1 MGGAGVGCGGGG
13 GGANRGDGS
22 GWVRGGCDSHS
33 SSSSSEDDW
42 GEEAVA
48 VGECAHRGM
57 RRSMWALLGVVR
69 RRLGLLLQ
77 SNLGVSLGRS
87 MAYLWCSSLHHL
99 SAWWRW
105 IYQASRHKKHKKTT
119 YCPVANVPIW
129 ALSKT

>member
-1 MGGAGVGCGGGG
+1 MGGAGVGCGGGGGGGGG

-69 RRLGLLLQ
+69 RRLGCCCSQIWVFHWADPWRICGALLCIILV
-77 SNLGVSLGRS
+77 LGGDGFIRR
-87 MAYLWCSSLHHL
+87 ADTRNIRKQH
-99 SAWWRW
+99 
-105 IYQASRHKKHKKTT
+105 IAS
-119 YCPVANVPIW
+119 
-129 ALSKT
+129 